1 MLSRL
6 NHDFDY
12 FNKPHIVFLT
22 CTILGFRE
30 HEMAANLLSRLYHEV
45 IQADQMQKGFKRL
58 LASVDDLKLD
68 VPAAEEDLALFLARA
83 VVDDI
88 LPPAFLQKVPCGT
101 ALHSAVMPI
110 ASLRGCGGASKAYI
124 TDLP

>member
-1 MLSRL
+1 M
-6 NHDFDY
+6 
-12 FNKPHIVFLT
+12 

-68 VPAAEEDLALFLARA
+68 VPAAEDDLALFLARA

-88 LPPAFLQKVPCGT
+88 LPPAFLQKVPCGM
-101 ALHSAVMPI
+101 ALHSVASPFGPI
-110 ASLRGCGGASKAYI
+110 QEILEGQGRLASLTCSK
-124 TDLP
+124 

>member
-1 MLSRL
+1 MCTML
-6 NHDFDY
+6 
-12 FNKPHIVFLT
+12 V
-22 CTILGFRE
+22 FRE

-68 VPAAEEDLALFLARA
+68 VPAAEDDLALFLARA

-88 LPPAFLQKVPCGT
+88 LPPAFLQKVPCGM
-101 ALHSAVMPI
+101 ALHSVTCPSPHAPPKCPFPFEET
-110 ASLRGCGGASKAYI
+110 LEGQR
-124 TDLP
+124 